1 METVKVLAEK
11 ISQAVDKI
19 NTLKEEKSALTNKV
33 SELEALLRQK
43 DEEIKTLH
51 EEKYRIKGQIEDLVK
66 ELDEI
71 EAR

>member
-1 METVKVLAEK
+1 MDTVRVLAEK

-19 NTLKEEKSALTNKV
+19 NILKEEKSALTNKV

-43 DEEIKTLH
+43 DEEIKNLQ

-71 EAR
+71 ESK

>member
-1 METVKVLAEK
+1 LETVKVLAEK